1 MAFNTGNPVEPN
13 GSTDPRDLK
22 DNAAIIDKL
31 VNSSDLDWLG
41 RLGKTLKTWAGMT
54 SEFIAAQLQRTND
67 FQAFLQ
73 SISFEVPVNYAA
85 GISITRSTQTVLY
98 NGQTYRP
105 KPEALPFVTTTF
117 PADATKWLLAGDSPL
132 RQDLAAV
139 NDLSLGASQ
148 VGGATRQINSLAVLK
163 TYAGRYD
170 GDQISLLGTV
180 AIGLNGGPFYW
191 SASSTA
197 TADDNTV
204 VQVTGLSTGRWIRF
218 SLSSAGLRTTGY
230 GSIIAGDNPV
240 TGPAVRDAFTAARN
254 VVGETDCHDFAS
266 KTVISGVTDY
276 GGFGTFDATT
286 TLIGSNNQD
295 HMFDFQARNKYS
307 GSGSINYFA
316 GMILRPEHNGT
327 GVINN
332 RFGIDLTGTVITA
345 GGTIL
350 EETGIRIRELVGA
363 NANVGLRTDQRI
375 VAGKVSYNIYSP
387 ATAPSYHNGSVAIGV
402 DTNATA
408 KFTVTHGLGTQTG
421 FMDST
426 SDTVQIGSVGDSY
439 FGVYTNAGLR
449 LELRN
454 SAEGYTF
461 RPGTTNTQYNGDASK
476 YWKGGYIGTAWQ
488 VVSDGTKKTPVR
500 SLVDAEIKTAQE
512 LADEIGIWQFLD
524 SVAEKG
530 DDVARLHVSMTV
542 QKAIEVF
549 ERNGLDARRYGFICL
564 DTWPDEYVDH
574 PAEVVEHPEVIKVSS
589 ITDGNGQPYKTVE
602 SEAWTETLKP
612 AWTEKV
618 REAGQLYSFRESG
631 ILWFIMAGLNASIK
645 SCCPSDS
652 QHPTS

>member
-31 VNSSDLDWLG
+31 VNSSDVTWTG
-41 RLGKTLKTWAGMT
+41 RLGKPLKTWSGFEQDYNALMASMGFEPIHLVYTPGTPLSVARPTQLVDYNGSIYRAKVPT
-54 SEFIAAQLQRTND
+54 SFPLALTGVWATDAPKLVDVGDASLRSSLAAPGSTVSIGGVPASDVSKLA
-67 FQAFLQ
+67 QAVKV
-73 SISFEVPVNYAA
+73 ETDGRV
-85 GISITRSTQTVLY
+85 RSTSNIV
-98 NGQTYRP
+98 
-105 KPEALPFVTTTF
+105 
-117 PADATKWLLAGDSPL
+117 
-132 RQDLAAV
+132 
-139 NDLSLGASQ
+139 
-148 VGGATRQINSLAVLK
+148 VGSNA
-163 TYAGRYD
+163 
-170 GDQISLLGTV
+170 
-180 AIGLNGGPFYW
+180 
-191 SASSTA
+191 
-197 TADDNTV
+197 
-204 VQVTGLSTGRWIRF
+204 
-218 SLSSAGLRTTGY
+218 
-230 GSIIAGDNPV
+230 V
-240 TGPAVRDAFTAARN
+240 TGPAVRDAYTVARN
-254 VVGETDCHDFAS
+254 VVGLTDCHDFAS

-295 HMFDFQARNKYS
+295 HMFDIQARNKYS

>member
-31 VNSSDLDWLG
+31 VNSSDLNWLG

-73 SISFEVPVNYAA
+73 SISFEVPVDYAA

-117 PADATKWLLAGDSPL
+117 PADATKWLLAGDSSL

-139 NDLSLGASQ
+139 NNLSLGASQ

-197 TADDNTV
+197 TADDNTI

-230 GSIIAGDNPV
+230 GSIIAGDNAV

-254 VVGETDCHDFAS
+254 VVGLTDCHAFAD
-266 KTVISGVTDY
+266 KTVISAVTDY
-276 GGFGTFDATT
+276 GGYGTFDATT
-286 TLIGSNNQD
+286 VLQGSNAQD
-295 HMFDFQARNKYS
+295 HMFSFQDRNNYS
-307 GSGSINYFA
+307 GSGSIRDFSGY
-316 GMILRPEHNGT
+316 ISRPVHSGT
-327 GVINN
+327 GVINS
-332 RFGIDLTGTVITA
+332 RSSIQITGVTITN

-350 EETGIRIRELVGA
+350 EESGVTIGALNNA
-363 NANVGLRTDQRI
+363 NANVGLKIDQ
-375 VAGKVSYNIYSP
+375 AKLTGKISFGIY
-387 ATAPSYHNGSVAIGV
+387 APNGASSYHKGNWSLGLSDQSASAKLTVQGDTAGSKVA
-402 DTNATA
+402 
-408 KFTVTHGLGTQTG
+408 

-426 SDTVQIGSVGDSY
+426 TTAAIAGAVGDNA
-439 FGVYTNAGLR
+439 FNVFTNAGSR
-449 LELRN
+449 LEIRP
-454 SAEGYTF
+454 SAQNYAVTAGANNAQDL
-461 RPGTTNTQYNGDASK
+461 GAASTV
-476 YWKGGYIGTAWQ
+476 WKGGYFGTAPQ
-488 VVSDGTKKTPVR
+488 VISDATHKTDVR
-500 SLVDAEIKTAQE
+500 KMSAVERSVGIKISK
-512 LADEIGIWQFLD
+512 EIGIWQFLE
-524 SVAEKG
+524 SVEEKG
-530 DDVARLHVSMTV
+530 DAARLHCSTTV
-542 QKAIEVF
+542 QRVIEIF
-549 ERNGLDARRYGFICL
+549 GEAGLDAFRYGFICF
-564 DTWPDEYVDH
+564 DKWDDEFVDH
-574 PAEVVEHPEVIKVSS
+574 PAVVVDHPEVRRRSA
-589 ITDGNGQPYKTVE
+589 ITDGNGKPLEVLE
-602 SEAWTETLKP
+602 SEAWTETIKEP
-612 AWTEKV
+612 W
-618 REAGQLYSFRESG
+618 REQTRVAGELYTFRETG
-631 ILWFIMAGLNASIK
+631 ILWFILAGLAE
-645 SCCPSDS
+645 
-652 QHPTS
+652 